1 MQTLHLDG
9 GNPEDIARAAA
20 LLKSGAL
27 VAFPTETVY
36 GLGADASNDA
46 AVARIFAAKGRPAD
60 HPLIVHLANA
70 QDMPRWARDIPD
82 MAWQLAERFW
92 PGPLTLILRRQPGRA
107 NAASAGLPT
116 IGLRVPGHPVALA
129 LLERLGGGLAAP
141 SANRFGR
148 ISPTAAAHVLA
159 ELDGRIKAVL
169 DGGSCVVGL
178 ESTILDLSG
187 EAPRILRPGAITA
200 TEVGALAGEPAQAD
214 EVPPRTPGS
223 LEAHYAPGTPLRL
236 MEMEQFKSDL
246 PALAEDEDLVA
257 LVQADPPSQLAAQ
270 LRCRWIRMPD
280 APASYGAAL
289 YARLREA
296 DAIGLKCI
304 LIVLPPHAEAWEA
317 VHDRLA
323 KAAAGSNQ
331 GKARCIR

>member
-1 MQTLHLDG
+1 MHTQILNGARTDDLS
-9 GNPEDIARAAA
+9 RAAA

-60 HPLIVHLANA
+60 HPLIVHIAKA
-70 QDMPRWARDIPD
+70 TDMAYWACEIPD
-82 MAWQLAERFW
+82 LAWKLAERFW
-92 PGPLTLILRRQPGRA
+92 PGPLTLILHRQPGRA

-129 LLERLGGGLAAP
+129 LLEQFGGGLAAP

-159 ELDGRIKAVL
+159 ELEGRIEAVL
-169 DGGSCVVGL
+169 DGGACTVGL

-187 EAPRILRPGAITA
+187 ERPRILRPGAITA
-200 TEVGALAGEPAQAD
+200 ADIGVLVGELAPADAAA
-214 EVPPRTPGS
+214 PRAPGT

-236 MEMEQFKSDL
+236 MTPEQFESE
-246 PALAEDEDLVA
+246 LAELSADETLIIMA
-257 LVQADPPSQLAAQ
+257 QREYPGWLATSM
-270 LRCRWIRMPD
+270 RCRWITMPAD
-280 APASYGAAL
+280 PAAYGAVL

-296 DAIGLKCI
+296 DVIGCQRI
-304 LIVLPPHAEAWEA
+304 VVVLPPREAQWEA
-317 VHDRLA
+317 VHDRLMR
-323 KAAAGSNQ
+323 AAAGA
-331 GKARCIR
+331 GAHVGE